1 MRIDHSGRPQRRALR
16 LQLAVLRASQLVLGG
31 GATWQRPGGGSGGV
45 AYAGLAKAPPIALAG
60 PRALASIRGMW
71 CLQPKRSRLTRT
83 DSRATQSSSRRWWKR
98 ARGTHG
104 PCSSGS
110 TGGGARD
117 SGTVGRVT
125 LRTGCD
131 ERA

>member
-31 GATWQRPGGGSGGV
+31 GATWQRPGRRLWRC
-45 AYAGLAKAPPIALAG
+45 GLCWPGESPPIALAG
-60 PRALASIRGMW
+60 PRALPSIRGMW

-83 DSRATQSSSRRWWKR
+83 DGRATQSSSRRWWKR
-98 ARGTHG
+98 ARGKHG